1 MTKKEI
7 EGMIAKV
14 VNIPIWQAKKGV
26 GSFITFDMGE
36 KVTQTKRNGSKS
48 VTGKIH
54 LWIYLC
60 DWTILSNGKII
71 IQSDS
76 SEDDIVKAIDMF
88 IGRNIVSI
96 NISESNKVDIK
107 FSDEIS
113 LILIGNAK
121 AYGVDGDFFNLYTP
135 ECSISYNMKT
145 GLIAELPDSVQNSP

>member
-88 IGRNIVSI
+88 IGRNIV
-96 NISESNKVDIK
+96 
-107 FSDEIS
+107 
-113 LILIGNAK
+113 
-121 AYGVDGDFFNLYTP
+121 YGVDGDFFNLYTP